1 MLISRKS
8 RILFLLFFYCVQILL
23 PLFFVLLV
31 NFVPIT
37 AMSLTLDSFTA
48 VIVHTIVLGILCD
61 SIVRCTFRH
70 NFYPPNHIL

>member
-1 MLISRKS
+1 
-8 RILFLLFFYCVQILL
+8 
-23 PLFFVLLV
+23 
-31 NFVPIT
+31 
-37 AMSLTLDSFTA
+37 MSLTLDSFTA